1 MFCPSVTGVC
11 FLVFSFCKGCHSHRL
26 SGHNKYVSSFRDG
39 RFYFVLHRS
48 PSLSS
53 SRDDFCHLCCSIA
66 QDAMLFVIITDVLF
80 LFFSLHRAPSL
91 TSSVSSFHNGQFF
104 HSEENVFQSSQI
116 DGKFLR
122 SEVHVLRSNSIDGI
136 DYADDRRFGNS
147 SDEDAGS
154 SRQKF

>member
-1 MFCPSVTGVC
+1 MFPPSVTDDFILFCTGRHRYRHH
-11 FLVFSFCKGCHSHRL
+11 VFPPT
-26 SGHNKYVSSFRDG
+26 VT
-39 RFYFVLHRS
+39 
-48 PSLSS
+48 
-53 SRDDFCHLCCSIA
+53 DDFCYLCCSIA
-66 QDAMLFVIITDVLF
+66 QDALLFVIITDVLF

-104 HSEENVFQSSQI
+104 HSEETVFQSSQI

-122 SEVHVLRSNSIDGI
+122 SDVHVLRSNSTDGL
-136 DYADDRRFGNS
+136 DYGDDRGFGNS